1 MRQLLVVCS
10 VILLLGTF
18 SGCRTDPQDI
28 LLGTEESVT
37 EEVSGEIPVLKSESE
52 NVKQE
57 ESEENASSEIKD
69 SEYPE
74 ADDTGKTVFVYVC
87 GAVCQPGVYELS
99 AQSRAY
105 EAVAMA
111 GCLLENA
118 RSDAVNLA
126 EVLTDGQKL
135 HIPYI
140 GEDAVAEA
148 SGQTTATDATVN
160 INTATVDMLMTLKGI
175 GQTRAED
182 IIAYR
187 EKHGSFQNKEDIM
200 NVDGIKQ
207 GTYDKIKDN
216 ISVQ

>member
-111 GCLLENA
+111 
-118 RSDAVNLA
+118 
-126 EVLTDGQKL
+126 
-135 HIPYI
+135 
-140 GEDAVAEA
+140 VACWKMP
-148 SGQTTATDATVN
+148 GL
-160 INTATVDMLMTLKGI
+160 MLSIWLKC
-175 GQTRAED
+175 
-182 IIAYR
+182 
-187 EKHGSFQNKEDIM
+187 
-200 NVDGIKQ
+200 
-207 GTYDKIKDN
+207 
-216 ISVQ
+216 

>member
-57 ESEENASSEIKD
+57 ESEANASSEIKD

-87 GAVCQPGVYELS
+87 RS
-99 AQSRAY
+99 
-105 EAVAMA
+105 
-111 GCLLENA
+111 CLPA
-118 RSDAVNLA
+118 RSL
-126 EVLTDGQKL
+126 
-135 HIPYI
+135 
-140 GEDAVAEA
+140 
-148 SGQTTATDATVN
+148 
-160 INTATVDMLMTLKGI
+160 
-175 GQTRAED
+175 
-182 IIAYR
+182 
-187 EKHGSFQNKEDIM
+187 
-200 NVDGIKQ
+200 
-207 GTYDKIKDN
+207 
-216 ISVQ
+216 